1 VKKAG
6 ETQASARTGAV
17 TLIQRFGNP
26 LNLNIHF
33 HMLFVDGVYVEAG
46 ERLRFRRVK
55 APERAELEALVRSLS
70 ERVGRHLERRG
81 LLERDAENGYLA
93 PEPERSRREARGA
106 SKEARQGPGRAG
118 DLAAAGRKRG
128 QPTPKRA
135 GVPVGQGGGGGAGM
149 RIYRCGL
156 PATGARP
163 GRKEARFAV
172 ACAAEAVYAAYT
184 SRRR

>member
-1 VKKAG
+1 MRAPTQSMTANSTRISSISRLCDSAILPNRPHRPRDLYRVRWGGAG
-6 ETQASARTGAV
+6 DRQRRRPGRDRQDSRAPGRAPCAGRPAATPRAAGTAGA
-17 TLIQRFGNP
+17 G
-26 LNLNIHF
+26 
-33 HMLFVDGVYVEAG
+33 
-46 ERLRFRRVK
+46 
-55 APERAELEALVRSLS
+55 
-70 ERVGRHLERRG
+70 G
-81 LLERDAENGYLA
+81 LTA

-184 SRRR
+184 SGTA